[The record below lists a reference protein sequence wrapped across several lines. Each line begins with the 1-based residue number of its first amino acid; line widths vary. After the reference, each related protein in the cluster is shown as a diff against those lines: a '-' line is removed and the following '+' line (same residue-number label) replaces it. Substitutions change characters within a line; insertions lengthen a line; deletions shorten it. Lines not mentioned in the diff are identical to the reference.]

1 MKIKYTNLD
10 IFAEVK
16 NLQQYLNFR
25 LINIYEL
32 SSKIFILKL
41 TNKIE
46 KVFIKLV
53 SGFRFHTIDEKPQ
66 NCKQMP
72 NTFVQKMRKHM
83 NNKRLISVKQYGL
96 DRIVDLQFGEN
107 EYAFHIILEIY
118 STGNVILT
126 DSKYN
131 ILSLQ
136 RRYVN
141 DEIDI
146 SVGKNYPKEKFMK
159 LNFLDNEKVD
169 EWKERGINDLFHK
182 ENPFVQLGPV
192 FLKQYDGQVID
203 YDKIKEDYLNLNLS
217 KGFVVGKTYTPILPV
232 NIEYKEYETFDK
244 MAKDFYRETDLSIDG
259 KKSRCKKNI
268 DNGKKSKCKYE
279 RAKKDIMKRTN
290 NLKKK
295 IDKNEIVGQWI
306 YMNAD
311 EIDVIMSKIKNM
323 DKNCIC
329 NYLQTLETPFISL
342 SYNKK
347 TNVLI
352 VDKHEIDCS
361 ITVYANGNRYFQN
374 KKKFNMKYQKTI
386 NEGNN
391 AIEKL
396 KKKQSKK
403 EEYIPSFKYVQRKF
417 WFQKFNWYIIDS
429 KYLILCG
436 KTAIQNEELVKK
448 YLNQNNIY
456 LHGDFFGSPSV
467 IVKNLD
473 NDGEIPLNVLLR
485 AGDFLVCMSPNWKIN
500 RAENSYYVYNN
511 QVSKTAPTGEYIS
524 KGSFMIRG
532 KKNYLPESRL
542 ELGIGVLFLEGI
554 GEDIRYISAPIGD
567 KYINCLPVVGPYKD
581 MRNKFKYVVKI
592 KPGRQKQG
600 KMITRILSY
609 FMKNKEITLLEK
621 FLIKQI
627 KNDEWCKIVRS
638 NSHLI

>member
-1 MKIKYTNLD
+1 MKIKFNNLD

-16 NLQQYLNFR
+16 NLQQYINFR

-53 SGFRFHTIDEKPQ
+53 SGFRFHTIDNKPES
-66 NCKQMP
+66 CKQMP

-83 NNKRLISVKQYGL
+83 NNKRLISVTQYGV
-96 DRIVDLQFGEN
+96 DRIVDFQFGEN
-107 EYAFHIILEIY
+107 EYAYHIILEIY

-126 DSKYN
+126 DSTYN
-131 ILSLQ
+131 ILCLQ

-141 DEIDI
+141 EEIDI
-146 SVGKNYPKEKFMK
+146 SVGKIYPKEKFMT
-159 LNFLDNEKVD
+159 LNFMDNEKVNK
-169 EWKERGINDLFHK
+169 WKGRGINDLFHK

-192 FLKQYDGQVID
+192 FLKQFDGQEID
-203 YDKIKEDYLNLNLS
+203 YEKIKEDYLNLNLS
-217 KGFVVGKTYTPILPV
+217 KGFLVGKTYTPILPLNV
-232 NIEYKEYETFDK
+232 EYKEYDTFDK
-244 MAKDFYRETDLSIDG
+244 MVREFYRDEDNSRDTKKSNKSG
-259 KKSRCKKNI
+259 KKEK
-268 DNGKKSKCKYE
+268 GTKYD
-279 RAKKDIMKRTN
+279 RAKKEITKRTN

-295 IDKNEIVGQWI
+295 IDKNERIGQWI
-306 YMNAD
+306 YQNVD
-311 EIDVIMSKIKNM
+311 EIDLILSKIKGMN
-323 DKNCIC
+323 KNYISD
-329 NYLQTLETPFISL
+329 YLQTLETPFVSL

-347 TNVLI
+347 TNILI

-374 KKKFNMKYQKTI
+374 KKKINLKYQKTV
-386 NEGNN
+386 NEGNK
-391 AIEKL
+391 AVEKL
-396 KKKQSKK
+396 KKKQKK
-403 EEYIPSFKYVQRKF
+403 NEVYVPTFKYIEKKF
-417 WFQKFNWYIIDS
+417 WFQKYNWYIIDS

-448 YLNQNNIY
+448 YLNQNDIY

-485 AGDFLVCMSPNWKIN
+485 AGDFLVCMSPNWKVN
-500 RAENSYYVYNN
+500 RAENSYYVYSD
-511 QVSKTAPTGEYIS
+511 QVSKTAPSGEYIS

-542 ELGIGVLFLEGI
+542 ELGIGVLFLEGV
-554 GEDIRYISAPIGD
+554 GEDIRYVSNPKGERY
-567 KYINCLPVVGPYKD
+567 KNCIAVVGPYKD
-581 MRNKFKYVVKI
+581 MRNKYKYVVKI

-600 KMITRILSY
+600 KIISGFLSY

-627 KNDEWCKIVRS
+627 KNDEWCKMVRG

>member
-1 MKIKYTNLD
+1 MKIKFNNLD
-10 IFAEVK
+10 IYAEVK
-16 NLQQYLNFR
+16 NLQQYINFR
-25 LINIYEL
+25 LVNIYEL

-53 SGFRFHTIDEKPQ
+53 SGFRFHTIDDKPD

-83 NNKRLISVKQYGL
+83 NNKRLISVTQYGV
-96 DRIVDLQFGEN
+96 DRIVDFQFGEN
-107 EYAFHIILEIY
+107 EYAYHIILEIY

-126 DSKYN
+126 NNTYN
-131 ILSLQ
+131 ILCLQ

-141 DEIDI
+141 EEIDI
-146 SVGKNYPKEKFMK
+146 SVGKIYPKEKFMN
-159 LNFLDNEKVD
+159 LNFMDNEKVNK
-169 EWKERGINDLFHK
+169 WKERGISDLFHK

-192 FLKQYDGQVID
+192 FLKQYDGQEID
-203 YDKIKEDYLNLNLS
+203 YDKIKVDYLNLNLS
-217 KGFVVGKTYTPILPV
+217 KGFLVGKTYTPILPINV
-232 NIEYKEYETFDK
+232 EYKEYDTFDK
-244 MAKDFYRETDLSIDG
+244 MAREFYRDEDNSRNTKKSNKSG
-259 KKSRCKKNI
+259 KKEK
-268 DNGKKSKCKYE
+268 GTKYD
-279 RAKKDIMKRTN
+279 RAKKEITKRST

-295 IDKNEIVGQWI
+295 IDKNERIGQWI
-306 YMNAD
+306 YQNVD
-311 EIDVIMSKIKNM
+311 DIDLILSKIKGM
-323 DKNCIC
+323 DKNRIFD
-329 NYLQTLETPFISL
+329 YLQSLETPFVSL

-361 ITVYANGNRYFQN
+361 ITVYANGNKYFQN
-374 KKKFNMKYQKTI
+374 KKKINSKYQKTI
-386 NEGNN
+386 TEGNK

-396 KKKQSKK
+396 KKKQKKK
-403 EEYIPSFKYVQRKF
+403 EEYIPTFEYVEKNC
-417 WFQKFNWYIIDS
+417 WFQKYNWYIIDS
-429 KYLILCG
+429 KYLILGG

-448 YLNQNNIY
+448 YLNQNDIY

-485 AGDFLVCMSPNWKIN
+485 AGDFLVCMSPNWKVN
-500 RAENSYYVYNN
+500 RAENSYYVYSD
-511 QVSKTAPTGEYIS
+511 QVSKTAPSGEYIN

-542 ELGIGVLFLEGI
+542 ELGIGVLFLEGV
-554 GEDIRYISAPIGD
+554 GEDIRYISKPEGD
-567 KYINCLPVVGPYKD
+567 NYKNCVPVVGPYKD
-581 MRNKFKYVVKI
+581 MKNKYKYVVKL

-600 KMITRILSY
+600 KIINGILSY
-609 FMKNKEITLLEK
+609 FRKNKEITLLEK

-627 KNDEWCKIVRS
+627 KNDEWCKVVKG

>member
-1 MKIKYTNLD
+1 MKIKYTNMD

-16 NLQQYLNFR
+16 NLQQYINYR
-25 LINIYEL
+25 LVNIYEL
-32 SSKIFILKL
+32 TSKIFILKL

-53 SGFRFHTIDEKPQ
+53 SGFRFHTIDNKPV

-83 NNKRLISVKQYGL
+83 NNKRLISVTQYGV
-96 DRIVDLQFGEN
+96 DRIVDFQFGEN
-107 EYAFHIILEIY
+107 EYAYHIILEIY

-126 DSKYN
+126 DNIYN
-131 ILSLQ
+131 ILCLQ

-146 SVGKNYPKEKFMK
+146 SVGKIYPKEKFTN
-159 LNFLDNEKVD
+159 LNFMDNEKVD
-169 EWKERGINDLFHK
+169 KWKERCINDLFHK
-182 ENPFVQLGPV
+182 ENPFGQLGPV
-192 FLKQYDGQVID
+192 FLKQYDGQEID

-217 KGFVVGKTYTPILPV
+217 KGFLIGKTYTPILPLNV
-232 NIEYKEYETFDK
+232 EYKEYDTFDK
-244 MAKDFYRETDLSIDG
+244 MVRDFYRDEDNSSDT
-259 KKSRCKKNI
+259 KKSNRTCKKEK
-268 DNGKKSKCKYE
+268 GSKYE

-295 IDKNEIVGQWI
+295 IDKNERIGQWI
-306 YMNAD
+306 YQNAD
-311 EIDVIMSKIKNM
+311 EIDIIMSKIKCMN
-323 DKNCIC
+323 KNNIC
-329 NYLQTLETPFISL
+329 DYLKTLETPFISL

-361 ITVYANGNRYFQN
+361 ITVYANGDRYFQN
-374 KKKFNMKYQKTI
+374 KKKINIKYQKTI

-396 KKKQSKK
+396 KNNQNKKK
-403 EEYIPSFKYVQRKF
+403 EYIPSFKYVERNF

-436 KTAIQNEELVKK
+436 KSAIQNEELVKK
-448 YLNQNNIY
+448 YLNQNDIY

-473 NDGEIPLNVLLR
+473 KDGEIPLNALLR

-500 RAENSYYVYNN
+500 RSENSYYVFSD
-511 QVSKTAPTGEYIS
+511 QVSKTAPSGEYIT

-542 ELGIGVLFLEGI
+542 ELGIGIIFIDGT
-554 GEDIRYISAPIGD
+554 GEDIRYISKPEGD
-567 KYINCLPVVGPYKD
+567 NYKNCVPVVGPYKD
-581 MRNKFKYVVKI
+581 MRNKYKFVVKI

-600 KMITRILSY
+600 KMISGIISY

-627 KNDEWCKIVRS
+627 KNDEWCKVVRS
-638 NSHLI
+638 NSHLIKN

>member
-1 MKIKYTNLD
+1 MKIKFNNLD

-16 NLQQYLNFR
+16 NLQQYINFR

-53 SGFRFHTIDEKPQ
+53 SGFRFHTIDNKPES
-66 NCKQMP
+66 CKQMP

-83 NNKRLISVKQYGL
+83 NNKRLISVTQYGV
-96 DRIVDLQFGEN
+96 DRIVDFQFGEN
-107 EYAFHIILEIY
+107 EYAYHIILEIY

-126 DSKYN
+126 DSTYN
-131 ILSLQ
+131 ILCLQ

-141 DEIDI
+141 EEIDI
-146 SVGKNYPKEKFMK
+146 SVGKIYPKEKFMT
-159 LNFLDNEKVD
+159 LNFMDNEKVNK
-169 EWKERGINDLFHK
+169 WKERGINDLFHK

-192 FLKQYDGQVID
+192 FLKQYDGQEID
-203 YDKIKEDYLNLNLS
+203 YDKIREDYLNLNLS
-217 KGFVVGKTYTPILPV
+217 KGFLVGKTYTPILPINV
-232 NIEYKEYETFDK
+232 EYKEYDTFDK
-244 MAKDFYRETDLSIDG
+244 MVRDFYRDDDNIRDT
-259 KKSRCKKNI
+259 KKSNKSNKKEK
-268 DNGKKSKCKYE
+268 GTKYD
-279 RAKKDIMKRTN
+279 RAKKEITKRTN

-295 IDKNEIVGQWI
+295 IDKNERIGQWI
-306 YMNAD
+306 YQNVD
-311 EIDVIMSKIKNM
+311 EIDLILSKIKNM
-323 DKNCIC
+323 NKNYISD
-329 NYLQTLETPFISL
+329 YLQTLETPFVSL

-347 TNVLI
+347 TNILT

-374 KKKFNMKYQKTI
+374 KKKINLKYQKTV
-386 NEGNN
+386 NEGNK
-391 AIEKL
+391 AVEKL
-396 KKKQSKK
+396 KKKQKK
-403 EEYIPSFKYVQRKF
+403 NEVYVPTFKYVEKKF
-417 WFQKFNWYIIDS
+417 WFQKYNWYIIDS

-448 YLNQNNIY
+448 YLNQNDIY

-485 AGDFLVCMSPNWKIN
+485 AGDFLVCMSPNWKVN
-500 RAENSYYVYNN
+500 RAENSYYVYSD
-511 QVSKTAPTGEYIS
+511 QVSKTAPSGEYIS

-542 ELGIGVLFLEGI
+542 ELGIGVLFLEGV
-554 GEDIRYISAPIGD
+554 GEDIRYVSNPKGETY
-567 KYINCLPVVGPYKD
+567 KNCIAVVGPYKD
-581 MRNKFKYVVKI
+581 MRNKYKYVVKI

-600 KMITRILSY
+600 KIISGISSY

-627 KNDEWCKIVRS
+627 KNDEWCKVVRG